1 MLRKTIDNIILRCYN
16 CIERRVNMKFVKRK
30 KDNSISYQISLRP
43 EYLLMSGIKEDDKLI
58 AIAKKGQIIIKKI
71 DKEEE

>member
-1 MLRKTIDNIILRCYN
+1 MRRIIILYTIR
-16 CIERRVNMKFVKRK
+16 IEEKSSDVNMKFVKRK

>member
-1 MLRKTIDNIILRCYN
+1 
-16 CIERRVNMKFVKRK
+16 MKFVKRK
-30 KDNSISYQISLRP
+30 KGNSISYQISLRP